1 MIPCYDRGLIMED
14 FVCEDF
20 KFYLTKSQ
28 GHFKRG
34 WKQKII
40 KHAAQE
46 LNRNMWWQPAGW
58 VEDRAIYTHWPLY

>member
-34 WKQKII
+34 MK
-40 KHAAQE
+40 A
-46 LNRNMWWQPAGW
+46 
-58 VEDRAIYTHWPLY
+58 EDHQTCWTGTE